1 MNLDLKLQHKPDFSV
16 NARGVSRKRILLV
29 TRRRSPM
36 GPEDRNQRWPP
47 TFMRLC
53 GSCGSGERSFLSHPR
68 MIAFV
73 PAAIGHQSRAGLTM
87 DAQLPSRAAPRETP
101 PTRHAAA

>member
-1 MNLDLKLQHKPDFSV
+1 MKLYLKLQHKPDFSV

-47 TFMRLC
+47 TFMPLC
-53 GSCGSGERSFLSHPR
+53 EPRGSGERSFLIHPL
-68 MIAFV
+68 MTAFAR
-73 PAAIGHQSRAGLTM
+73 AAIDRQSHQGLTM
-87 DAQLPSRAAPRETP
+87 DAQLPCRPARGESPRA
-101 PTRHAAA
+101 RHAV